1 MATDAETGTQ
11 VDAAAVWRA
20 IGRMEGDMAA
30 LKDGQQ
36 ETNRRLETGLSE
48 TNRRLET
55 GLSETNRRLETGLSE
70 TNRRIDRVFYTILA
84 VGGAL
89 LAAVFAARFVGD

>member
-11 VDAAAVWRA
+11 VDAADVWRA
-20 IGRMEGDMAA
+20 IGRMEGDVAA

-36 ETNRRLETGLSE
+36 EANRRLEAGLSE
-48 TNRRLET
+48 ANR
-55 GLSETNRRLETGLSE
+55 S
-70 TNRRIDRVFYTILA
+70 IDRVFYTILA

-89 LAAVFAARFVGD
+89 LVAVFAARLLEG